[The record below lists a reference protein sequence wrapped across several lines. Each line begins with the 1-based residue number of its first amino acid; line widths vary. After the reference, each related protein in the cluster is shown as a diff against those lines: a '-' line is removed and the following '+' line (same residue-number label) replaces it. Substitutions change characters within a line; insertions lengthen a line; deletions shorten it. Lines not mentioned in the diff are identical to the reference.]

1 MFTTLKEIQAFI
13 EECDQKRFDLDNE
26 EVWSKT
32 YLPATR
38 STEVRGNYE
47 GKVVFEHVQIRL
59 VASNEPLMGCGPLP
73 DWLRDKLC
81 IYALDALMII
91 FAFGD
96 ALPYTN
102 DLPVVKK
109 KRVQERNHNAVLN
122 LAREYYVDSNLK
134 KKGGEAYKT
143 C

>member
-59 VASNEPLMGCGPLP
+59 VASNEPLMGCDHCRIG
-73 DWLRDKLC
+73 
-81 IYALDALMII
+81 
-91 FAFGD
+91 
-96 ALPYTN
+96 
-102 DLPVVKK
+102 
-109 KRVQERNHNAVLN
+109 
-122 LAREYYVDSNLK
+122 
-134 KKGGEAYKT
+134 
-143 C
+143 